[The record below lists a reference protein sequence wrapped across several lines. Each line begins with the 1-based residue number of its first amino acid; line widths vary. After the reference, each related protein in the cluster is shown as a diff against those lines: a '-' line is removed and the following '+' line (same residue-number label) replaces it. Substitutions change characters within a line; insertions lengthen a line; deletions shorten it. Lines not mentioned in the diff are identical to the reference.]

1 MSLKKYIIANVKKKF
16 WLRLL
21 VFSLFLAVWLVI
33 DEWIKEGYAFHPI
46 EVINP
51 LCHEFWVIV
60 FVIIGILSAYK
71 SKYGGESDELAK

>member
-1 MSLKKYIIANVKKKF
+1 MSLKKYIIANIKKKF
-16 WLRLL
+16 WLRLS

-51 LCHEFWVIV
+51 CL
-60 FVIIGILSAYK
+60 LYT
-71 SKYGGESDELAK
+71 SDAADE